1 MRQQRL
7 RCQTRIRAVCRIRC
21 SNGMPGAKKPGRMEV
36 KMDNINLLV
45 GIDAESIKE
54 NVIFGIMNT
63 EWNKDVLEFLV
74 HRELLD
80 LSIYYR
86 IVVDRGNGNLD
97 TVNVTQFI
105 ANFFKLTEAQLF
117 DLATENTKRLCPIE
131 TFSTAKYF
139 LRREM
144 QEHGLPEEEIEAAV
158 SEITPDMDMWCM
170 YVRNETDADVFFTG
184 HPLDGAYALILT
196 DHLKALAEEI
206 HADLYLLP
214 SSVNEILVTKVG
226 GECPLETLSCL
237 VPNVNQGGSLAPDQ
251 VLSNHVYLFT
261 RETGE
266 ITFAQTAKAEDL
278 LSYEDFK
285 TKVMNDFLD
294 YMPEDLQ
301 HLEVRSHVV
310 VKNNVTRE
318 VICLVNPQASCSE
331 SYDAR
336 LQDMYEDYCSGVS
349 FEEVVRDAV
358 SVIVESVKN
367 PPEIPDLM
375 DPSMLENVVFSL
387 ANADTNRALAEQM
400 VHRKV
405 MNLLVYYRWE
415 VECGTM
421 QGSIPVSKKF
431 AEVRGL
437 SEQDLY
443 DLAVKNTKRLCPLKA
458 FPLISMIDE
467 RDLGVMGHPGN
478 DPDGVWVVRVEPK
491 GESCQ
496 GQAAVRDEAY
506 ALLFPEVLEELA
518 EKVQGDLYVL
528 AASNDSVLA
537 VAAEATNPLSL
548 KAIIMDSFSKL
559 PLEMRLSDK
568 LYYYRHDTK
577 ELLCEA
583 DCG

>member
-1 MRQQRL
+1 
-7 RCQTRIRAVCRIRC
+7 
-21 SNGMPGAKKPGRMEV
+21 
-36 KMDNINLLV
+36 MDNMNLLV
-45 GIDAESIKE
+45 GVNAESIKE

-63 EWNKDVLEFLV
+63 EWNKGVLEFLV

-86 IVVDRGNGNLD
+86 IVVDRGDGNLD

-105 ANFFKLTEAQLF
+105 ADFFELTEEQLF
-117 DLATENTKRLCPIE
+117 DLATENTKRLCPTE

-144 QEHGLPEEEIEAAV
+144 REHGLPEEAIEAAV
-158 SEITPDMDMWCM
+158 SEITPDMDMWCLH
-170 YVRNETDADVFFTG
+170 VRYESDVFLAD
-184 HPLDGAYALILT
+184 HPLNGAYALILT
-196 DHLKALAEEI
+196 DYLKTLADEI
-206 HADLYLLP
+206 RADLYLLP
-214 SSVNEILVTKVG
+214 SSVYEILVTKVG
-226 GECPLETLSCL
+226 GETPLETLSCL
-237 VPNVNQGGSLAPDQ
+237 VPDVNQTDCVGPEMA
-251 VLSNHVYLFT
+251 LSNRVYLFK

-266 ITFAQTAKAEDL
+266 ITFAQPEETKDL
-278 LSYEDFK
+278 LCYEDFK
-285 TKVMNDFLD
+285 TQVINDFMN
-294 YMPEDLQ
+294 YMPGELQ
-301 HLEVRSHVV
+301 HLEVRSHVL
-310 VKNNVTRE
+310 VKNNVARE
-318 VICLVNPQASCSE
+318 GICLVNPQAPCSE
-331 SYDAR
+331 SYNTR
-336 LQDMYEDYCSGVS
+336 LQDMYEDYCSGAS
-349 FEEVVRDAV
+349 FEEVIRDAV
-358 SVIVESVKN
+358 SVVVESVKN

-387 ANADTNRALAEQM
+387 ANADTNRALAKQM

-467 RDLGVMGHPGN
+467 RALGVMGQPEN
-478 DPDGVWVVRVEPK
+478 DLDGVWVVRVEPK

-496 GQAAVRDEAY
+496 GLAAVRDEAY

-518 EKVQGDLYVL
+518 EKVHDDLFVL
-528 AASNDSVLA
+528 AVSTDSVLA
-537 VAAEATNPLSL
+537 VAAEVTNPLSL
-548 KAIIMDSFSKL
+548 KAIVLDNFSKL

-577 ELLCEA
+577 ELLCEE